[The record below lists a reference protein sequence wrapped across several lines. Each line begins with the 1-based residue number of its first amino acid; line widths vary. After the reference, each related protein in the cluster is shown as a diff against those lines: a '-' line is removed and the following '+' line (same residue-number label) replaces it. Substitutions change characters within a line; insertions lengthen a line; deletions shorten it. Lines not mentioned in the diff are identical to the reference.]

1 MNTQKYSDL
10 LAQWDTQI
18 REGRVVDLKKE
29 FRKLNFKKIP
39 RQFLVDFAHI
49 ARRLGQPDLIIT
61 LLNPIVRSEKKL
73 QQPATTNEKAIYGLG
88 LFRLGAFKEAEKI
101 LESIDA
107 NLDAQIYFY
116 KASLYMNQWNYA
128 KAVPLLRRYVL
139 DSTITPYQRFVGE
152 LNICASLVSLKRNKA
167 AVLAIKKLMK
177 KLEKTD
183 YNLLKGNLF
192 EIKSQLHYNLE
203 DYDQVIKDLET
214 SDSLLKS
221 ADLVSRLF
229 VTKWRILTDLQKNKK
244 SDLPLKQLADFKI
257 KAQEFRE
264 WELVRDCDMH
274 LALFEKNKHLLLKVY
289 WGTFFDKYKEKILNL
304 GLEKK
309 IIDPD
314 FYWEH
319 GQTEKKIDLVELAP
333 TKSIKLLFYFL
344 TRDFYRPFRSTE
356 LFGLI
361 YPDEFFNPQ
370 TSVKRLQTLIDRARR
385 WLVSKK
391 IPIEIKNY
399 RNEYMIKATAP
410 IQLKITQYFKSED
423 VKIDNYQRIQK
434 IKASFS
440 SKDFAQAFEI
450 SQRTAVRIIKELCQ
464 KHRLKMTGF
473 GSKRRYQFV
482 VE

>member
-18 REGRVVDLKKE
+18 REGRVVDLKKA

-107 NLDAQIYFY
+107 KLDAQIYFY

-177 KLEKTD
+177 QLEKTD

-192 EIKSQLHYNLE
+192 EIKSGEN
-203 DYDQVIKDLET
+203 
-214 SDSLLKS
+214 
-221 ADLVSRLF
+221 
-229 VTKWRILTDLQKNKK
+229 
-244 SDLPLKQLADFKI
+244 
-257 KAQEFRE
+257 
-264 WELVRDCDMH
+264 
-274 LALFEKNKHLLLKVY
+274 
-289 WGTFFDKYKEKILNL
+289 FF
-304 GLEKK
+304 
-309 IIDPD
+309 
-314 FYWEH
+314 
-319 GQTEKKIDLVELAP
+319 LVE
-333 TKSIKLLFYFL
+333 S
-344 TRDFYRPFRSTE
+344 
-356 LFGLI
+356 
-361 YPDEFFNPQ
+361 Q
-370 TSVKRLQTLIDRARR
+370 
-385 WLVSKK
+385 
-391 IPIEIKNY
+391 
-399 RNEYMIKATAP
+399 
-410 IQLKITQYFKSED
+410 IQLS
-423 VKIDNYQRIQK
+423 
-434 IKASFS
+434 
-440 SKDFAQAFEI
+440 
-450 SQRTAVRIIKELCQ
+450 
-464 KHRLKMTGF
+464 
-473 GSKRRYQFV
+473 
-482 VE
+482 